1 MRDSVENLHIL
12 MLSFLK
18 SFSSPRSK
26 NDSQILLKDLLATYN
41 LEVPVGL
48 EDYLVTSV
56 KEV

>member
-1 MRDSVENLHIL
+1 MILLENLQYL

-26 NDSQILLKDLLATYN
+26 NDSKILLKDLLATYN
-41 LEVPVGL
+41 LDVPVGL